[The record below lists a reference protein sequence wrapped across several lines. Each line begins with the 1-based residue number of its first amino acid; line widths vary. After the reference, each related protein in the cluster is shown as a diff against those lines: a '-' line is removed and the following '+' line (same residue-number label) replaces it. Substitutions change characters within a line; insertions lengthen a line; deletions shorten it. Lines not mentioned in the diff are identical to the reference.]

1 MSGFC
6 AFLCIDFFARNT
18 LTVSE
23 FDAQIHRRIMC
34 LILMIWMRFA
44 GNLRI
49 GLVKVMGL
57 ICRSVLMGM
66 DIL

>member
-23 FDAQIHRRIMC
+23 FDAQIHRRIMPMSF
-34 LILMIWMRFA
+34 L
-44 GNLRI
+44 
-49 GLVKVMGL
+49 
-57 ICRSVLMGM
+57 RSVLMGM
-66 DIL
+66 DI